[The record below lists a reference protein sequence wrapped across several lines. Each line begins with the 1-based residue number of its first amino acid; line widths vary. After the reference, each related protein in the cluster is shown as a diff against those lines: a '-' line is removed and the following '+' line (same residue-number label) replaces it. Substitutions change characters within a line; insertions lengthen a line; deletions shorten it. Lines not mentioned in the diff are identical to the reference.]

1 MAHFFLLCN
10 VLIGKCLTLFPD
22 PYVELRISVESFD
35 ILSST
40 TNQLTQS
47 VFYKTPSQGR
57 EISVSFHRCTEKVL
71 EKNLSSLCIAR
82 NIKTHRRCRTK
93 TASTHICLHSLEFYS
108 CLSPFFFFFM
118 QSS

>member
-10 VLIGKCLTLFPD
+10 VLIVKCLTLFPD

-71 EKNLSSLCIAR
+71 EKNLSSLCIA
-82 NIKTHRRCRTK
+82 
-93 TASTHICLHSLEFYS
+93 
-108 CLSPFFFFFM
+108 
-118 QSS
+118 